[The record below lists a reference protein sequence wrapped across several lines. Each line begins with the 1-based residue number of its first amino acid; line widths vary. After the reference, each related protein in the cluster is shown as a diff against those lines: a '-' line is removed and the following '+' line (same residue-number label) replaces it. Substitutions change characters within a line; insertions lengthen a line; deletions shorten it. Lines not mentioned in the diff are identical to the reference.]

1 MTCSVI
7 READRRNRLSSR
19 TLQPTRAR
27 GLRFECF
34 LFHLKYLFF
43 KNPLRGAIFQTK
55 SFFFIFVDFCVWL
68 FKTPSTNYHV
78 WYIFC
83 YHNAFTK
90 ENNCFYPGL
99 GTHPCKQ
106 LFFLSATPK
115 AAVCMPVRA
124 TVSLKN
130 IFYRKSFF
138 SLVACSISLCSWKK
152 YTF

>member
-55 SFFFIFVDFCVWL
+55 SFFFIFVDFAYGFSKPRPL
-68 FKTPSTNYHV
+68 TTMFGTYFAIIMLLRRKTIV
-78 WYIFC
+78 
-83 YHNAFTK
+83 FT
-90 ENNCFYPGL
+90 
-99 GTHPCKQ
+99 
-106 LFFLSATPK
+106 
-115 AAVCMPVRA
+115 RA
-124 TVSLKN
+124 
-130 IFYRKSFF
+130 
-138 SLVACSISLCSWKK
+138 
-152 YTF
+152 